1 LVSPVISARNL
12 TKRYAQN
19 VAVDNLSL
27 EVESGQFF
35 GLLGPNG
42 SGKTTTIHMLS
53 TLLRPSEGSIFI
65 NGIDV
70 SKNPREVRRQIG
82 LVFQESALDR
92 TLSIEENLLFCAG
105 LHGLKKR
112 QVKERIDA
120 LLELFNL
127 ENKKS
132 APVSSLSGGM
142 RRSVDIIRGV
152 LHQPRILFLDEP
164 TVGLDIQSRRRIW
177 RFIQRL
183 IQDQSLTVILTTHYL
198 EEATPCDI
206 TSFIKGGRVVS
217 SGTPNSLIKE
227 FAQTVVEVEGSNPD
241 LLLKRIDVPRS
252 QIITD
257 DSSTILIRVLD
268 DEKPD
273 LEKIQTTLIEE
284 TMSFKVRKPNL
295 NDVFLWLTNRREAE
309 GT

>member
-1 LVSPVISARNL
+1 MISARNL

-53 TLLRPSEGSIFI
+53 TLLKPSEGSILI

-70 SKNPREVRRQIG
+70 SQNPREVRRQIG

-92 TLSIEENLLFCAG
+92 TLSVEENLLFCAG
-105 LHGLKKR
+105 LHGFKKR
-112 QVKERIDA
+112 QVKERINA

-132 APVSSLSGGM
+132 APVASLSGGM

-152 LHQPRILFLDEP
+152 LHQPKILFLDEP

-183 IQDQSLTVILTTHYL
+183 IKNQSLTVILTTHYL
-198 EEATPCDI
+198 EEATPCDV
-206 TSFIKGGRVVS
+206 TSFIKSGHIVS
-217 SGTPNSLIKE
+217 SGTPDSLIKE
-227 FAQTVVEVEGSNPD
+227 FAQTVVEVECGNTD
-241 LLLKRIDVPRS
+241 ALLKRIDIPRS

-257 DSSTILIRVLD
+257 DSSSILIRVLD
-268 DEKPD
+268 DKKPD
-273 LEKIQTTLIEE
+273 LEKIQTTLSEGAL
-284 TMSFKVRKPNL
+284 SFKVRKPNL
-295 NDVFLWLTNRREAE
+295 NDVFLWLTNRREGQ

>member
-1 LVSPVISARNL
+1 MISARNL

-42 SGKTTTIHMLS
+42 SGKTTTIHVLS
-53 TLLRPSEGSIFI
+53 TLLKPSEGSILI

-70 SKNPREVRRQIG
+70 SQNPREVRRQIG

-92 TLSIEENLLFCAG
+92 TLSVEENLLFCAG
-105 LHGLKKR
+105 LHGFKKR
-112 QVKERIDA
+112 QVKERINA

-132 APVSSLSGGM
+132 SPVASLSGGM

-152 LHQPRILFLDEP
+152 LHQPKILFLDEP

-198 EEATPCDI
+198 EEATPCDV
-206 TSFIKGGRVVS
+206 TSFIKSGHIVS
-217 SGTPNSLIKE
+217 SGTPDSLIKE
-227 FAQTVVEVEGSNPD
+227 FAQTVVEVECGNPD
-241 LLLKRIDVPRS
+241 ALLKRIDIPRS

-257 DSSTILIRVLD
+257 DSSSILIRVLD
-268 DEKPD
+268 DKKPD
-273 LEKIQTTLIEE
+273 LEKIQTTLSEGAL
-284 TMSFKVRKPNL
+284 SFKVRKPNL
-295 NDVFLWLTNRREAE
+295 NDVFLWLTNRREGQ

>member
-1 LVSPVISARNL
+1 VISARNL

-53 TLLRPSEGSIFI
+53 TLLKPSEGSILI

-70 SKNPREVRRQIG
+70 SQNPREVRRQIG

-92 TLSIEENLLFCAG
+92 TLSVEENLLFCAG
-105 LHGLKKR
+105 LHGLKKH
-112 QVKERIDA
+112 QVKERISA
-120 LLELFNL
+120 LLELFSL

-132 APVSSLSGGM
+132 APVASLSGGM

-152 LHQPRILFLDEP
+152 LHQPKILFLDEP

-177 RFIQRL
+177 HFIQRL

-198 EEATPCDI
+198 EEATPCDV
-206 TSFIKGGRVVS
+206 TSFIKAGRVVS
-217 SGTPNSLIKE
+217 SGTPDSLIKE
-227 FAQTVVEVEGSNPD
+227 FAQLVVEVECDNPD
-241 LLLKRIDVPRS
+241 VLLKRIDIPRS
-252 QIITD
+252 QIIAD
-257 DSSTILIRVLD
+257 DSSSILIRVLD
-268 DEKPD
+268 DEKSD
-273 LEKIQTTLIEE
+273 LEKIQTTLSEGA
-284 TMSFKVRKPNL
+284 MSFKVRKPNL
-295 NDVFLWLTNRREAE
+295 NDVFLWLTNRREGQ

>member
-1 LVSPVISARNL
+1 M
-12 TKRYAQN
+12 
-19 VAVDNLSL
+19 
-27 EVESGQFF
+27 ESGQFF

-53 TLLRPSEGSIFI
+53 TLLKPSEGSILI

-70 SKNPREVRRQIG
+70 SQNPREVRRQIG

-92 TLSIEENLLFCAG
+92 TLSVEENLLFCAG

-112 QVKERIDA
+112 QVKERISA
-120 LLELFNL
+120 LLELFSL

-132 APVSSLSGGM
+132 APVASLSGGM

-152 LHQPRILFLDEP
+152 LHQPKILFLDEP

-198 EEATPCDI
+198 EEATPCDV
-206 TSFIKGGRVVS
+206 TSFIKAGRVVS
-217 SGTPNSLIKE
+217 SGTPDSLIKE
-227 FAQTVVEVEGSNPD
+227 FAQTVVEVECDNPD
-241 LLLKRIDVPRS
+241 MLLKRIDIPRS

-257 DSSTILIRVLD
+257 DSSSILIRVLD
-268 DEKPD
+268 DKKPD
-273 LEKIQTTLIEE
+273 LEKIQTTLSEGA
-284 TMSFKVRKPNL
+284 MSFKVRKPNL
-295 NDVFLWLTNRREAE
+295 NDVFLWLTNRRE
-309 GT
+309 GQGI

>member
-1 LVSPVISARNL
+1 MISARNL

-53 TLLRPSEGSIFI
+53 TLLKPSEGSILI

-70 SKNPREVRRQIG
+70 SQNPREVRRQIG

-92 TLSIEENLLFCAG
+92 TLSVEENLLFCAG
-105 LHGLKKR
+105 LHGFKKR
-112 QVKERIDA
+112 QVKERINA

-132 APVSSLSGGM
+132 APVASLSGGM

-152 LHQPRILFLDEP
+152 LHQPKILFLDEP

-198 EEATPCDI
+198 EEATPCDV
-206 TSFIKGGRVVS
+206 TSFIKSGHIVS
-217 SGTPNSLIKE
+217 SGTPDSLIKE
-227 FAQTVVEVEGSNPD
+227 FAQTVVEVECDNPD
-241 LLLKRIDVPRS
+241 VLLKRIDIPRS

-257 DSSTILIRVLD
+257 DSSSILIRVLD
-268 DEKPD
+268 DKKPD
-273 LEKIQTTLIEE
+273 LEKIQTTLSEGAL
-284 TMSFKVRKPNL
+284 SFKVRKPNL
-295 NDVFLWLTNRREAE
+295 NDVFLWLTNRREGQ

>member
-1 LVSPVISARNL
+1 M
-12 TKRYAQN
+12 
-19 VAVDNLSL
+19 
-27 EVESGQFF
+27 ESGQFF

-53 TLLRPSEGSIFI
+53 TLLKPSEGSILI

-70 SKNPREVRRQIG
+70 SQNPREVRRQIG

-92 TLSIEENLLFCAG
+92 TLSVEENLLFCAG

-112 QVKERIDA
+112 QVKERISA
-120 LLELFNL
+120 LLELFSL

-132 APVSSLSGGM
+132 APVASLSGGM

-152 LHQPRILFLDEP
+152 LHQPKILFLDEP

-198 EEATPCDI
+198 EEATPCDV
-206 TSFIKGGRVVS
+206 TSFIKSGHIVS
-217 SGTPNSLIKE
+217 SGTPDSLIKE
-227 FAQTVVEVEGSNPD
+227 FAQTVVEVECGNPD
-241 LLLKRIDVPRS
+241 ALLKRIDIPRS

-257 DSSTILIRVLD
+257 DSSSILIRVLD
-268 DEKPD
+268 DKKPD
-273 LEKIQTTLIEE
+273 LEKIQTTLSEGAL
-284 TMSFKVRKPNL
+284 SFKVRKPNL
-295 NDVFLWLTNRREAE
+295 NDVFLWLTNRREGQ

>member
-1 LVSPVISARNL
+1 M
-12 TKRYAQN
+12 
-19 VAVDNLSL
+19 
-27 EVESGQFF
+27 ESGQFF

-53 TLLRPSEGSIFI
+53 TLLKPSEGSILI

-70 SKNPREVRRQIG
+70 SQNPREVRRQIG

-92 TLSIEENLLFCAG
+92 TLSVEENLLFCAG

-112 QVKERIDA
+112 QVKERISA
-120 LLELFNL
+120 LLELFSL

-132 APVSSLSGGM
+132 APVASLSGGM

-152 LHQPRILFLDEP
+152 LHQPKILFLDEP

-198 EEATPCDI
+198 EEATPCDV
-206 TSFIKGGRVVS
+206 TSFIKAGRVVS
-217 SGTPNSLIKE
+217 SGTPDSLIKE
-227 FAQTVVEVEGSNPD
+227 FAQTVVEVECDNPD
-241 LLLKRIDVPRS
+241 MLLKRIDIPRS

-257 DSSTILIRVLD
+257 DSSSILIRVLD
-268 DEKPD
+268 DKKPD
-273 LEKIQTTLIEE
+273 LEKIQTTLSEGA
-284 TMSFKVRKPNL
+284 MSFKVRKPNL
-295 NDVFLWLTNRREAE
+295 NDVFLWLTNHREGQ

>member
-1 LVSPVISARNL
+1 MISARNL

-53 TLLRPSEGSIFI
+53 TLLKPSEGSILI

-70 SKNPREVRRQIG
+70 SQNPREVRRQIG

-92 TLSIEENLLFCAG
+92 TLSVEENLLFCAG

-112 QVKERIDA
+112 QVKERISA
-120 LLELFNL
+120 LLELFSL

-132 APVSSLSGGM
+132 APVASLSGGM

-152 LHQPRILFLDEP
+152 LHQPKILFLDEP

-198 EEATPCDI
+198 EEATPCDV
-206 TSFIKGGRVVS
+206 TSFIKSGHIVS
-217 SGTPNSLIKE
+217 SGTPDSLIKE
-227 FAQTVVEVEGSNPD
+227 FAQTVVEVECDNPD
-241 LLLKRIDVPRS
+241 MLLKRIDIPRS

-257 DSSTILIRVLD
+257 DSSSILIRVLD
-268 DEKPD
+268 DKKPD
-273 LEKIQTTLIEE
+273 LEKIQTTLSEGAL
-284 TMSFKVRKPNL
+284 SFKVRKPNL
-295 NDVFLWLTNRREAE
+295 NDVFLWLTNRREGQ

>member
-1 LVSPVISARNL
+1 VISARNL

-53 TLLRPSEGSIFI
+53 TLLKPSEGSILI

-70 SKNPREVRRQIG
+70 SQNPREVRRQIG

-92 TLSIEENLLFCAG
+92 TLSVEENLLFCAG
-105 LHGLKKR
+105 LHGLKNR
-112 QVKERIDA
+112 QVKGRINA
-120 LLELFNL
+120 LLGLFNL

-132 APVSSLSGGM
+132 APVASLSGGM

-152 LHQPRILFLDEP
+152 LHQPKILFLDEP
-164 TVGLDIQSRRRIW
+164 TVGLDIQSRQRIW

-198 EEATPCDI
+198 EEATPCDV
-206 TSFIKGGRVVS
+206 TSFIKAGRVVS
-217 SGTPNSLIKE
+217 SGTPDSLIKE
-227 FAQTVVEVEGSNPD
+227 FAQTVVEVEHGNPD
-241 LLLKRIDVPRS
+241 SLLKRIDIPRS

-257 DSSTILIRVLD
+257 DSSSILIRVLD
-268 DEKPD
+268 DKKLN
-273 LEKIQTTLIEE
+273 LEKIQTTLSEGA
-284 TMSFKVRKPNL
+284 MSFKVRKPNL
-295 NDVFLWLTNRREAE
+295 NDVFLWLTNRREGQ